1 MIDDQAK
8 YVLTEQDI
16 NEAKSKALDRLNS
29 LNKTNDIIGMQV
41 FSILGL
47 NSGIIFYPLGSDA
60 PWGFTDMKGTN
71 DNHTEKAFVVLNSSI
86 SVDCQIFAAAHE
98 LYHIWYERVEDIIT
112 GSDLDYSDNNRTEQ
126 MASRFAAEFLV
137 NEDLLK
143 NEVKSYVKDPNQI
156 ATKDI
161 LKLAELFVVPYKTM
175 VRRLL
180 ETGILDPE
188 SQADYLDKTEK
199 EIEAERK
206 RYAIS
211 VVKADDRIAIANHT
225 ELAVE
230 AYEKGLITYER
241 LEHLLKKSNLAPEDV
256 GIKKDPDYQF
266 PSDDELN
273 DIMGE

>member
-8 YVLTEQDI
+8 YILTEQDI
-16 NEAKSKALDRLNS
+16 NEAKSKALDRLSS

-47 NSGIIFYPLGSDA
+47 NSGVIFYPLGNDA

-71 DNHTEKAFVVLNSSI
+71 DNHSEKAFVVLNSSI

-98 LYHIWYERVEDIIT
+98 LYHIWYERVEDVIT
-112 GSDLDYSDNNRTEQ
+112 DSGLDYSDDNRTEQ

-143 NEVKSYVKDPNQI
+143 NEVKSYVNNPDKL
-156 ATKDI
+156 TMKDI

-175 VRRLL
+175 VRRLF
-180 ETGILDPE
+180 EVGILDSE
-188 SQADYLDKTEK
+188 NQKIYLDKTEE

-211 VVKADDRIAIANHT
+211 VVKADERIAIANHT

-230 AYEKGLITYER
+230 AFEKGLITYER
-241 LEHLLKKSNLAPEDV
+241 LQYLLKKSDLTPEDV
-256 GIKKDPDYQF
+256 GIKKDFDYQF